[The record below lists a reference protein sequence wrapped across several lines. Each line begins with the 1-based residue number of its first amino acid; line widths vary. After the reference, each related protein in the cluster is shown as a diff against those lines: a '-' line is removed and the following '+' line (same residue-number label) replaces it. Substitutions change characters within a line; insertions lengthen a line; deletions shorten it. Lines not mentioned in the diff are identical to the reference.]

1 VLLSTWIGTD
11 WVLAHEGS
19 LLSVAVKLTMYV
31 SPAWLGLGVNEKSPV
46 AGSKAMLEDN
56 PVAERMTGPPLPLA
70 SFAETV
76 KCRCPPT
83 VAFCGP
89 GTTITGRTYAATR
102 VTTTYTWV
110 DATPSVTVKL
120 TV

>member
-1 VLLSTWIGTD
+1 
-11 WVLAHEGS
+11 
-19 LLSVAVKLTMYV
+19 
-31 SPAWLGLGVNEKSPV
+31 VNEKSPV
-46 AGSKAMLEDN
+46 AWSKAMFDAN
-56 PVAERMTGPPLPLA
+56 PVVDSMTVPPLPLG

-89 GTTITGRTYAATR
+89 GTTITGRTYAAMR